1 LFKAEKAAKDKNRY
15 SSEEKK
21 FNKSLVPVVVHL
33 NGSVVRY
40 LEKKKIVVVIEEQR
54 QVASVWPYN
63 IFRLVLTTRA
73 EPTRPTLHS
82 SIW

>member
-40 LEKKKIVVVIEEQR
+40 LEKKKLLL
-54 QVASVWPYN
+54 S
-63 IFRLVLTTRA
+63 
-73 EPTRPTLHS
+73 
-82 SIW
+82 